1 MNGGKEGEKAE
12 GTKDASYTTGC
23 KINKR
28 RRREGVKLGRK
39 DETRTEG
46 RKDQRKQ
53 DVKEARR
60 K

>member
-12 GTKDASYTTGC
+12 GMKDASYTTGC

-39 DETRTEG
+39 DENRTEG
-46 RKDQRKQ
+46 RKDRRKQ